1 MYVLQFRAARTGR
14 APASSAE
21 PRQPYRPRAAGP
33 TVTILIFD
41 FSGALA
47 RWPQF
52 AWGGVTTLWL
62 SLVAMTLGLLIGA
75 MASLAA
81 GARWRGLRMLPR
93 IYVEAIRNTPLLV
106 QIYVIYFG
114 LPAIGV
120 RLAPTTAAVLSLGLY
135 AGAYATEIL
144 RAGLEAIPRGQ
155 IEAARALGL
164 SSWRTL
170 RHVLAAQVVAAMYPA
185 LVSQF
190 VLLMLAS
197 SLVSAISV
205 SDLTATAN
213 DIQGLTFRPFEAFLL
228 VAACYLGLTL
238 LLRAGLGALEYRLC
252 RFKFAGR

>member
-1 MYVLQFRAARTGR
+1 
-14 APASSAE
+14 
-21 PRQPYRPRAAGP
+21 
-33 TVTILIFD
+33 LIFD

-62 SLVAMTLGLLIGA
+62 SLVAMTLGLLIGSV
-75 MASLAA
+75 ASLAA
-81 GARWRGLRMLPR
+81 GARRRALRALPQ

-114 LPAIGV
+114 LPAVGI
-120 RLAPTTAAVLSLGLY
+120 RLAPTAAAVLSLGLY

-185 LVSQF
+185 LISQF

-205 SDLTATAN
+205 ADLTATAN

-228 VAACYLGLTL
+228 VAGCYLGLTL
-238 LLRAGLGALEYRLC
+238 LLRAGLGALEHRLY
-252 RFKFAGR
+252 RFKFVRR